1 MGDDEN
7 EDEDADALGPNVVLE
22 LKLKLKLD
30 EDNGSPNVVLVS
42 RYRREDDDAHL
53 LSPPRYSQ

>member
-1 MGDDEN
+1 MRG
-7 EDEDADALGPNVVLE
+7 EDTLSPNVVLE

-30 EDNGSPNVVLVS
+30 DDNGSPNVVFVS